1 MSEYQ
6 PVSMFSGKPGAVF
19 GAVVLLHLLMGY
31 ALYAGLAQKF
41 VRALA
46 PAPLN
51 VEEIQQPR
59 EAARIEPTVVEWSK
73 PTLYVPPQPDPV
85 IAREPD
91 PDARL
96 AGTGPEKTA
105 PEGTPQQPRTKV
117 EIGIRQDPQH
127 PLKLGSEF
135 YPDGS
140 VRAGEQGRCVVQIT
154 VDIGGQVTHVSLQSS
169 TGFRRLDAACLNAV
183 HGVRMLPATE
193 DGKPVQKTTALP
205 IVWTLQGR

>member
-6 PVSMFSGKPGAVF
+6 PVSIYSGKRGAVF
-19 GAVVLLHLLMGY
+19 GAVVLLHVLMGY

-41 VRALA
+41 VHALA

-51 VEEIQQPR
+51 VEEIVQPR
-59 EAARIEPTVVEWSK
+59 EAARIEPTAVEWSK

-85 IAREPD
+85 VAREPN
-91 PDARL
+91 PDTRL
-96 AGTGPEKTA
+96 ADTSPGKPLPE
-105 PEGTPQQPRTKV
+105 PTPVQPRSKV
-117 EIGIRQDPQH
+117 EIGIRPDPRH
-127 PLKLGSEF
+127 PLKIGSDF

-154 VDIGGQVTHVSLQSS
+154 VDVAGQVTRASLQST
-169 TGFRRLDAACLNAV
+169 TGFRRLDDACLNAV
-183 HGVRMLPATE
+183 RGVRMLPATE
-193 DGKPVQKTTALP
+193 DGKPVERTTALP

>member
-1 MSEYQ
+1 MREYQ
-6 PVSMFSGKPGAVF
+6 AVSMYSGKQGAVF

-31 ALYAGLAQKF
+31 ALYAGLAQKIM
-41 VRALA
+41 RALA

-51 VEEIQQPR
+51 VQEIAQPR
-59 EAARIEPTVVEWSK
+59 EATRIEPTVVQWSK

-91 PDARL
+91 PDTRL
-96 AGTGPEKTA
+96 AGTSPVKTLPEETLA
-105 PEGTPQQPRTKV
+105 QPRSKV
-117 EIGIRQDPQH
+117 EIGVRQDPKH
-127 PLKLGSEF
+127 PLKIGSEF

-154 VDIGGQVTHVSLQSS
+154 VDIGGQVMHASLQSS
-169 TGFRRLDAACLNAV
+169 TGFRRLDDACLNAV
-183 HGVRMLPATE
+183 RGVRMLPATE